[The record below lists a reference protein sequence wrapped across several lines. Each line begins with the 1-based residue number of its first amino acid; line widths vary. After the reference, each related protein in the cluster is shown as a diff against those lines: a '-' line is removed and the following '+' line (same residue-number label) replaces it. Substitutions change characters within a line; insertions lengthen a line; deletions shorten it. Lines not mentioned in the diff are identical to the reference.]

1 MYSNSSVK
9 TFSILDALVILA
21 LLGAALIAIP
31 ALTTQ
36 KPAIVVTLY
45 NNAVI
50 ARYPLNENRTYRIT
64 GTLGPMDIAISNGTA
79 RVGYS
84 TCPQQVCVHTGSISK
99 TGQQIV
105 CAPNHIIIEIHA
117 AGKDTIDAVTQ

>member
-1 MYSNSSVK
+1 MYSTLSVK
-9 TFSILDALVILA
+9 IFSYLDAVVVIV

-31 ALTTQ
+31 AMATQ

-45 NNAVI
+45 NNTII
-50 ARYPLNENRTYRIT
+50 ARYPLTENRVYRIN
-64 GTLGPMDIAISNGTA
+64 GNVGPMDIAVKNKTV
-79 RVGYS
+79 RVLS
-84 TCPQQVCVHTGSISK
+84 ATCAQHLCMHTGSISK

-117 AGKDTIDAVTQ
+117 AQKDTLDAVTQ